1 MEAHIYANTQQLGY
15 FFLMILM
22 YCSASL
28 PLMYVYSFNPK
39 SALIGFINFFII
51 NVIACFLDMVM
62 AFMALFSQGQL
73 TTVTRLTRLTTI
85 TNDIRWVIS
94 VIFPSVNFK
103 RALFNIRLK
112 SNSECTSALNSI
124 LLTNYTIDEPW
135 PSLREPGLGLQILIF
150 SLQTIVCWL
159 LLILIEQ
166 RHSIKLRWRHWCGC
180 DNQLEETHNEK
191 SLDPK
196 MGTLATSWND
206 SVGHRT
212 ISLCHICSLL
222 F

>member
-1 MEAHIYANTQQLGY
+1 
-15 FFLMILM
+15 MILM

-28 PLMYVYSFNPK
+28 PLIYLYSFNPK

-73 TTVTRLTRLTTI
+73 NSVTRLTRLTTI
-85 TNDIRWVIS
+85 TNNIRWVIA

-124 LLTNYTIDEPW
+124 LLTNYTVDESW
-135 PSLREPGLGLQILIF
+135 SSLREPGLGLQILVF

-166 RHSIKLRWRHWCGC
+166 RHSIKLRWRHCCGC
-180 DNQLEETHNEK
+180 DNQLEETHTEK
-191 SLDPK
+191 SLDRD
-196 MGTLATSWND
+196 MGTPATSWDD
-206 SVGHRT
+206 SVRSHLFCPSHLR
-212 ISLCHICSLL
+212 SLL